1 MSSAVRNPSSL
12 YRINLYRFSPPLLN
26 ADQLLF
32 ELDLPLCVEFA
43 LDSSTLPRYGLVL
56 FNNGFRQNLTVIKT
70 PSFAQIAVCRTI
82 CLSRAQ
88 WTSVV

>member
-26 ADQLLF
+26 VDQLLF
-32 ELDLPLCVEFA
+32 ELDLPLCVDFA

-56 FNNGFRQNLTVIKT
+56 FNNGFRQNLTVIK
-70 PSFAQIAVCRTI
+70 SKNIYIYLVKSDVQKSLRYIK
-82 CLSRAQ
+82 
-88 WTSVV
+88 